1 MSALGGA
8 LRPERLERS
17 MTLRFLVGYVVWG
30 FLAGGVTVAAHHAVQ
45 AQFDVNAPA
54 VTLVGTLKK
63 TEWINP
69 HAKLHITVKNEKT
82 GQMEDWEL
90 QMAAAAQLRR
100 NGFPLSVRGG
110 IKPGDPITA
119 TAFAARDGST
129 TGLLR
134 SIKFPDGRTFTR
146 GVYGEA
152 DLEK

>member
-1 MSALGGA
+1 MRRTRVIGFITGA
-8 LRPERLERS
+8 L
-17 MTLRFLVGYVVWG
+17 FVGG
-30 FLAGGVTVAAHHAVQ
+30 TADAHHAVQ
-45 AQFDVNAPA
+45 AQFDVNKPA

-69 HAKLHITVKNEKT
+69 HAKLTITVKNEQT

-90 QMAAAAQLRR
+90 QMAAAEQLRR
-100 NGFPLSVRGG
+100 AGFPLSVRGG
-110 IKPGDPITA
+110 IRPGDPITA

-134 SIKFPDGRTFTR
+134 SITFPDGRTFMR

-152 DLEK
+152 DLAR

>member
-1 MSALGGA
+1 MMARLFSALVA
-8 LRPERLERS
+8 CLPLTAA
-17 MTLRFLVGYVVWG
+17 TLG
-30 FLAGGVTVAAHHAVQ
+30 AHHAVQ

-54 VTLVGTLKK
+54 VTLVGTRKK

-69 HAKLHITVKNEKT
+69 HAKLTITFKNEKT
-82 GQMEDWEL
+82 GEMEDWEL

-100 NGFPLSVRGG
+100 NGFPLSNRGG
-110 IKPGDPITA
+110 IKAGDPITA
-119 TAFAARDGST
+119 TAFIARDGST

-152 DLEK
+152 DLAR

>member
-1 MSALGGA
+1 
-8 LRPERLERS
+8 
-17 MTLRFLVGYVVWG
+17 MTLRRLVRVVACALFCG
-30 FLAGGVTVAAHHAVQ
+30 AAAVDAHHAVQ

-119 TAFAARDGST
+119 TAFVARDGST

>member
-1 MSALGGA
+1 
-8 LRPERLERS
+8 
-17 MTLRFLVGYVVWG
+17 MTLRRLVG
-30 FLAGGVTVAAHHAVQ
+30 TVACGLLCGVAAVHAHHAVQ

-69 HAKLHITVKNEKT
+69 HAKLHITVKNETT

-119 TAFAARDGST
+119 TAFVARDGST

-152 DLEK
+152 DLAK

>member
-1 MSALGGA
+1 M
-8 LRPERLERS
+8 
-17 MTLRFLVGYVVWG
+17 
-30 FLAGGVTVAAHHAVQ
+30 
-45 AQFDVNAPA
+45 NAPA
-54 VTLVGTLKK
+54 VTLVVGTLKK

-82 GQMEDWEL
+82 GAMEDWEL

-100 NGFPLSVRGG
+100 NGFPLSARGG

-119 TAFAARDGST
+119 TAFVARDGST

>member
-8 LRPERLERS
+8 LRPERLEGS

-110 IKPGDPITA
+110 I
-119 TAFAARDGST
+119 
-129 TGLLR
+129 
-134 SIKFPDGRTFTR
+134 
-146 GVYGEA
+146 
-152 DLEK
+152 

>member
-1 MSALGGA
+1 MG
-8 LRPERLERS
+8 
-17 MTLRFLVGYVVWG
+17 
-30 FLAGGVTVAAHHAVQ
+30 AHHAVQ

-69 HAKLHITVKNEKT
+69 HAKLHVTVRNEKT

-119 TAFAARDGST
+119 TAFIARDGST

>member
-1 MSALGGA
+1 
-8 LRPERLERS
+8 
-17 MTLRFLVGYVVWG
+17 MTLRRLVG
-30 FLAGGVTVAAHHAVQ
+30 TVAWGLLCGAAAVDAHHAVQ

-69 HAKLHITVKNEKT
+69 HAKLHITVKNETT

-119 TAFAARDGST
+119 TAFVARDGST

-134 SIKFPDGRTFTR
+134 SIKCPDGRTFTR

>member
-1 MSALGGA
+1 
-8 LRPERLERS
+8 
-17 MTLRFLVGYVVWG
+17 MTLRRLVG
-30 FLAGGVTVAAHHAVQ
+30 TVAWGLLCGAAAVDAHHAVQ

-100 NGFPLSVRGG
+100 NGFPL
-110 IKPGDPITA
+110 
-119 TAFAARDGST
+119 
-129 TGLLR
+129 
-134 SIKFPDGRTFTR
+134 
-146 GVYGEA
+146 
-152 DLEK
+152 